1 MFALNE
7 SASER
12 IKILVFGQLVEGVL
26 LLLLLIFF
34 LSVSLPL
41 SFSTFS
47 LAFCA
52 TC

>member
-7 SASER
+7 SASES
-12 IKILVFGQLVEGVL
+12 IKILVSGQLVEGV
-26 LLLLLIFF
+26 LLLLIFF